1 MSLKRLRYREKLF
14 LYTYVCRE
22 FPSVTFRANL
32 SEEELEK
39 ALLSFFLSFE
49 EKPWELFS
57 DNFIKEIDKSLLVR
71 ILSKILDNSKLY
83 YRYYDY
89 EQREQ
94 MKRLLNN
101 FIQFTEEK
109 QKEFSKEE
117 EESLSDEAKQ
127 RIENVLAKLDDL
139 RKEGKIKI

>member
-71 ILSKILDNSKLY
+71 ILSKILDNFGL

-89 EQREQ
+89 EHREQ
-94 MKRLLNN
+94 MNRLLNN

>member
-22 FPSVTFRANL
+22 FPSVTFKANL
-32 SEEELEK
+32 SEEELEE

-57 DNFIKEIDKSLLVR
+57 DNFIKEVDKNILLR
-71 ILSKILDNSKLY
+71 TLSKILNTFGLY
-83 YRYYDY
+83 NFYGHMH
-89 EQREQ
+89 REK
-94 MKRLLNN
+94 MINLLNN
-101 FIQFTEEK
+101 FIRFTEEK

-127 RIENVLAKLDDL
+127 KIENVLAKLDSL